1 LINQA
6 KKEGGPDYRA
16 LVNIKKS
23 YDKFLSDSVDN
34 ALFAGGDDVVKAVQK
49 ARKSVVERE
58 RLFGINPI
66 TKSGFTIKD
75 KAGEVLHKI
84 INDPDV
90 TPFEVIN
97 YAIGSKKLG
106 VGQIPIKVVKRLKK
120 IMECLI

>member
-66 TKSGFTIKD
+66 TKAGFTIKD
-75 KAGEVLHKI
+75 KAGEVLQKI

-106 VGQIPIKVVKRLKK
+106 VGQIPIKSS
-120 IMECLI
+120 